1 MSGTTHTVLV
11 VGHADRDEAD
21 GVARRAVEWL
31 VERGHRV
38 VATADD
44 RTHLGL
50 SASQVED
57 LSDIGSVT
65 LALSIGGDGTMV
77 RTVKLI
83 AGRDVPVLGVNV
95 GLLGYL
101 SEVEPPAIIAALD
114 DVMAGRHSLESRTV
128 IDVEVHRGGAVERH
142 RALNEASLE
151 KLTAG
156 HTVRLAVDIDGA
168 PFTTY
173 QADGLIVATPTGST
187 AYSASAGGP
196 IVHPDVAGIT
206 ITPICAQSL
215 AFRPVVVSAGETITL
230 SMRRVNE
237 GTCVVLDGQLQM
249 PLRAGDRVRV
259 RQHGRKALFVSNP
272 SNRYWDALRAKMRWA
287 APPVYRS

>member
-1 MSGTTHTVLV
+1 MPTALLIANRDKPEAARTADAIRGVIER
-11 VGHADRDEAD
+11 HA
-21 GVARRAVEWL
+21 
-31 VERGHRV
+31 RV
-38 VATADD
+38 VVVDAGDEPLPA
-44 RTHLGL
+44 GMGF
-50 SASQVED
+50 D
-57 LSDIGSVT
+57 LAFVV
-65 LALSIGGDGTMV
+65 GGDGT
-77 RTVKLI
+77 LI
-83 AGRDVPVLGVNV
+83 GQTRRLAAHGKPIVGINAGRLGF
-95 GLLGYL
+95 LAEFDAEDLGKH
-101 SEVEPPAIIAALD
+101 AALVFAATPPLRERMLLSV
-114 DVMAGRHSLESRTV
+114 DVTHADGRTTSGV
-128 IDVEVHRGGAVERH
+128 AINDAV
-142 RALNEASLE
+142 
-151 KLTAG
+151 LTAG
-156 HTVRLAVDIDGA
+156 APHRMIDMVLSVDDDEQGVEITGDGV
-168 PFTTY
+168 
-173 QADGLIVATPTGST
+173 IVATPTGST

-287 APPVYRS
+287 APPSYRA

>member
-1 MSGTTHTVLV
+1 MPTALLIANRDKPEAARTADAIRGVIER
-11 VGHADRDEAD
+11 HA
-21 GVARRAVEWL
+21 
-31 VERGHRV
+31 RV
-38 VATADD
+38 VVVDAGDEPLPAG
-44 RTHLGL
+44 LGF
-50 SASQVED
+50 D
-57 LSDIGSVT
+57 LAFVV
-65 LALSIGGDGTMV
+65 GGDGT
-77 RTVKLI
+77 LI
-83 AGRDVPVLGVNV
+83 GQTRRLAAHGKPIVGINAGRLGF
-95 GLLGYL
+95 LAEFDAEDLGKH
-101 SEVEPPAIIAALD
+101 AALVFAATPPLRERMLLSV
-114 DVMAGRHSLESRTV
+114 DVTHADRRTTSGV
-128 IDVEVHRGGAVERH
+128 AINDAV
-142 RALNEASLE
+142 
-151 KLTAG
+151 LTAG
-156 HTVRLAVDIDGA
+156 APHRMIDMVLSVDDDEQGVEITGDGV
-168 PFTTY
+168 
-173 QADGLIVATPTGST
+173 IVATPTGST

-287 APPVYRS
+287 APPSYRA

>member
-1 MSGTTHTVLV
+1 MPTALLIANRDKPEAARTADAIRGVIER
-11 VGHADRDEAD
+11 HA
-21 GVARRAVEWL
+21 
-31 VERGHRV
+31 RV
-38 VATADD
+38 VVVDAGDEPLPAG
-44 RTHLGL
+44 LGF
-50 SASQVED
+50 D
-57 LSDIGSVT
+57 LAFVV
-65 LALSIGGDGTMV
+65 GGDGT
-77 RTVKLI
+77 LI
-83 AGRDVPVLGVNV
+83 GQTRRLAAHGKPIVGINAGRLGF
-95 GLLGYL
+95 LAEFDAEDLGKH
-101 SEVEPPAIIAALD
+101 AALVFAATPPLRERMLLSV
-114 DVMAGRHSLESRTV
+114 DVTHADGRTTSGV
-128 IDVEVHRGGAVERH
+128 AINDAV
-142 RALNEASLE
+142 
-151 KLTAG
+151 LTAG
-156 HTVRLAVDIDGA
+156 APHRMIDMVLSVDDDEQGVEITGDGV
-168 PFTTY
+168 
-173 QADGLIVATPTGST
+173 IVATPTGST

-287 APPVYRS
+287 APPSYRA

>member
-1 MSGTTHTVLV
+1 V
-11 VGHADRDEAD
+11 VVDAGDEPLPAGLGFD
-21 GVARRAVEWL
+21 LAF
-31 VERGHRV
+31 V
-38 VATADD
+38 V
-44 RTHLGL
+44 
-50 SASQVED
+50 
-57 LSDIGSVT
+57 
-65 LALSIGGDGTMV
+65 GGDGT
-77 RTVKLI
+77 LI
-83 AGRDVPVLGVNV
+83 GQTRRLAAHGKPIVGINAGRLGF
-95 GLLGYL
+95 LAEFDAEDLGKH
-101 SEVEPPAIIAALD
+101 AALVFAATPPLRERMLLSV
-114 DVMAGRHSLESRTV
+114 DVTHADGRTTSGV
-128 IDVEVHRGGAVERH
+128 AINDAV
-142 RALNEASLE
+142 
-151 KLTAG
+151 LTAG
-156 HTVRLAVDIDGA
+156 APHRMIDMVLSVDDDEQGVEITGDGV
-168 PFTTY
+168 
-173 QADGLIVATPTGST
+173 IVATPTGST

-287 APPVYRS
+287 APPSYRA

>member
-1 MSGTTHTVLV
+1 MPTALLIANRDKPEAARTADAIRGVIER
-11 VGHADRDEAD
+11 HA
-21 GVARRAVEWL
+21 
-31 VERGHRV
+31 RV
-38 VATADD
+38 VVVDAGDGPLPAG
-44 RTHLGL
+44 LGF
-50 SASQVED
+50 D
-57 LSDIGSVT
+57 LAFVV
-65 LALSIGGDGTMV
+65 GGDGT
-77 RTVKLI
+77 LI
-83 AGRDVPVLGVNV
+83 GQTRRLAAHGKPIVGINAGRLGF
-95 GLLGYL
+95 LAEFDAEDLGKH
-101 SEVEPPAIIAALD
+101 AALVFAATPPLRERMLLSV
-114 DVMAGRHSLESRTV
+114 DVTHADGRTTSGV
-128 IDVEVHRGGAVERH
+128 AINDAV
-142 RALNEASLE
+142 
-151 KLTAG
+151 LTAG
-156 HTVRLAVDIDGA
+156 APHRMIDMVLSVDDDEQGVEITGDGV
-168 PFTTY
+168 
-173 QADGLIVATPTGST
+173 IVATPTGST

-287 APPVYRS
+287 APPSYRA

>member
-44 RTHLGL
+44 RTYLGL

-65 LALSIGGDGTMV
+65 LALSIGGDGTML

-187 AYSASAGGP
+187 AYSLSARGP
-196 IVHPDVAGIT
+196 IVSPLLRAVLV
-206 ITPICAQSL
+206 TPLSPHMLFDRSL
-215 AFRPVVVSAGETITL
+215 VLGPEEAVVVTVTGTRPVGLAVDGEFL
-230 SMRRVNE
+230 GE
-237 GTCVVLDGQLQM
+237 
-249 PLRAGDRVRV
+249 LRPGDRIVCRESKQPAVFVRLHA
-259 RQHGRKALFVSNP
+259 RRFHQILKTKFGLADR
-272 SNRYWDALRAKMRWA
+272 
-287 APPVYRS
+287 

>member
-1 MSGTTHTVLV
+1 MPTALLIANRDKPEAARTADAIRGVIER
-11 VGHADRDEAD
+11 HA
-21 GVARRAVEWL
+21 
-31 VERGHRV
+31 RV
-38 VATADD
+38 VVVDAGDEPLPAG
-44 RTHLGL
+44 LGF
-50 SASQVED
+50 D
-57 LSDIGSVT
+57 LAFVV
-65 LALSIGGDGTMV
+65 GGDGT
-77 RTVKLI
+77 LI
-83 AGRDVPVLGVNV
+83 GQTRRLAAHGKPIVGINAGRLGF
-95 GLLGYL
+95 LAEFDAEDLGKH
-101 SEVEPPAIIAALD
+101 AALVFAATPPLRERMLLSV
-114 DVMAGRHSLESRTV
+114 DVTHADGRTTSGV
-128 IDVEVHRGGAVERH
+128 AINDAV
-142 RALNEASLE
+142 
-151 KLTAG
+151 LTAG
-156 HTVRLAVDIDGA
+156 APHRMIDMVLSVDDDEQGVEITGDGV
-168 PFTTY
+168 
-173 QADGLIVATPTGST
+173 IVATPTGST

-215 AFRPVVVSAGETITL
+215 AFRPVVVSAGEMITL

>member
-1 MSGTTHTVLV
+1 MPTALLIANRDKPEAART
-11 VGHADRDEAD
+11 ADAIR
-21 GVARRAVEWL
+21 GVI
-31 VERGHRV
+31 ERYARV
-38 VATADD
+38 VVVDAGDEPLPAG
-44 RTHLGL
+44 LGF
-50 SASQVED
+50 D
-57 LSDIGSVT
+57 LAFVV
-65 LALSIGGDGTMV
+65 GGDGT
-77 RTVKLI
+77 LI
-83 AGRDVPVLGVNV
+83 GQTRRLAAHGKPIVGINAGRLGF
-95 GLLGYL
+95 LAEFDAEDLGKH
-101 SEVEPPAIIAALD
+101 AALVFAATPPLRERMLLSV
-114 DVMAGRHSLESRTV
+114 DVTHADGRTTSGV
-128 IDVEVHRGGAVERH
+128 AINDAV
-142 RALNEASLE
+142 
-151 KLTAG
+151 LTAG
-156 HTVRLAVDIDGA
+156 APHRMIDMVLSVDDDEQGVEITGDGV
-168 PFTTY
+168 
-173 QADGLIVATPTGST
+173 IVATPTGST

-287 APPVYRS
+287 APPSYRA

>member
-1 MSGTTHTVLV
+1 MPTALLIANRDKPEAARTADAIRGVIER
-11 VGHADRDEAD
+11 HA
-21 GVARRAVEWL
+21 
-31 VERGHRV
+31 RV
-38 VATADD
+38 VVVDAGDEPLPAG
-44 RTHLGL
+44 LGF
-50 SASQVED
+50 D
-57 LSDIGSVT
+57 LAFVV
-65 LALSIGGDGTMV
+65 GGDGT
-77 RTVKLI
+77 LI
-83 AGRDVPVLGVNV
+83 GQTRRLAAHGKPIVGINAGRLGF
-95 GLLGYL
+95 LAEFDAEDLGKH
-101 SEVEPPAIIAALD
+101 AALVFAATPPLRERMLLSV
-114 DVMAGRHSLESRTV
+114 DVTHADGRTTSGV
-128 IDVEVHRGGAVERH
+128 AINDAV
-142 RALNEASLE
+142 
-151 KLTAG
+151 LTAG
-156 HTVRLAVDIDGA
+156 VPHRMIDMVLSVDDDEQGVEITGDGV
-168 PFTTY
+168 
-173 QADGLIVATPTGST
+173 IVATPTGST

-287 APPVYRS
+287 APPSYRA